1 MKRIAIILGHPDASH
16 ERFCYA
22 LAEAYKQGAQ
32 QGGHEC
38 RLIEVGRLNFSL
50 LRCRSE
56 WEADAEADI
65 QEAQE
70 TLSWAEHWVIIYPL
84 WLGDMPALLKAF
96 LEQVLRPGFALQY
109 ENGWPKSLLKGKSAH
124 LIVTTGMPALA
135 YHWFYG
141 AHSLKS
147 LKRNVLQ
154 LCGIQSVRS
163 TVIGSIEA
171 KTQQRSD
178 WLQKIGK
185 IASHQ

>member
-1 MKRIAIILGHPDASH
+1 
-16 ERFCYA
+16 
-22 LAEAYKQGAQ
+22 
-32 QGGHEC
+32 
-38 RLIEVGRLNFSL
+38 
-50 LRCRSE
+50 
-56 WEADAEADI
+56 
-65 QEAQE
+65 
-70 TLSWAEHWVIIYPL
+70 
-84 WLGDMPALLKAF
+84 
-96 LEQVLRPGFALQY
+96 
-109 ENGWPKSLLKGKSAH
+109 
-124 LIVTTGMPALA
+124 MPALA
-135 YHWFYG
+135 YRWFYG